1 MSERVASGLPGCCFP
16 MVSRSSEVTSQNTT
30 GQAAPTLPFLSPPR
44 PRPAGFPEFDFHS
57 DFALRDTECLPTALR
72 DLATH
77 AHGEGVHAI
86 VNRKRQHEAIPTLG
100 RLTKRV
106 VDLVLS
112 TAALFVLWPLMLLI
126 AIGVKLESRGP
137 AIYASIRV
145 GKRGIPF
152 ICYKLRT
159 MVPGAN
165 QLREALHHLNER
177 RGPFFKIANDPR
189 VTPLGRFLRKYS
201 LDELP
206 QFWNVLKGDMSLVG
220 PRPHPLEDVEQ
231 YSAGHEQRFEVM
243 PGMTGLW
250 QVTAR
255 ENPSFETCM
264 QLDVGYIRHWSL
276 FLDFKI
282 LLQTIPAVLAGEGQ

>member
-1 MSERVASGLPGCCFP
+1 
-16 MVSRSSEVTSQNTT
+16 MVSRSSDVTSQSTT
-30 GQAAPTLPFLSPPR
+30 GQAATPLPFLFRTARKPK
-44 PRPAGFPEFDFHS
+44 GFGEFASHS
-57 DFALRDTECLPTALR
+57 DFILRDAESLQTVPRNVATEAYGEPARAIAGREPRREAVPT
-72 DLATH
+72 
-77 AHGEGVHAI
+77 
-86 VNRKRQHEAIPTLG
+86 PG
-100 RLTKRV
+100 RLAKRV
-106 VDLVLS
+106 LDLLIS
-112 TAALFVLWPLMLLI
+112 SAALLVLWPLMLVI
-126 AIGVKLESRGP
+126 AIAVKLESRGP
-137 AIYASIRV
+137 SIYASLRV
-145 GKRGIPF
+145 GKNGVPF
-152 ICYKLRT
+152 VCYKFRT

-165 QLREALHHLNER
+165 GLRKALHHLNER

-220 PRPHPLEDVEQ
+220 PRPHPLEDVEH
-231 YSAGHEQRFEVM
+231 YAAGHEQRLEVI

-255 ENPSFETCM
+255 ENPSFEACM
-264 QLDVGYIRHWSL
+264 LLDVGYIRHWSL

>member
-1 MSERVASGLPGCCFP
+1 
-16 MVSRSSEVTSQNTT
+16 MVSRSSEATNQSTI
-30 GQAAPTLPFLSPPR
+30 GQAAMPFVIPTAPKVGSLRVPDFLSDFILRDSER
-44 PRPAGFPEFDFHS
+44 PQNALCDIATHTYSKRAQTILGHELRPA
-57 DFALRDTECLPTALR
+57 AL
-72 DLATH
+72 
-77 AHGEGVHAI
+77 
-86 VNRKRQHEAIPTLG
+86 PTLG
-100 RLTKRV
+100 RLGKRV
-106 VDLVLS
+106 LDLVIS
-112 TAALFVLWPLMLLI
+112 SAALLMLWPLMLLI
-126 AIGVKLESRGP
+126 AIAVKLESRGP
-137 AIYASIRV
+137 AIYASLRV
-145 GKRGIPF
+145 GKSGVPF
-152 ICYKLRT
+152 ICYKFRT

-165 QLREALHHLNER
+165 LLRERLHHLNQR

-231 YSAGHEQRFEVM
+231 YSEGHEQRLEVI

-264 QLDVGYIRHWSL
+264 KLDVGYIRDWSL

-282 LLQTIPAVLAGEGQ
+282 LLRTIPAVLAGQGQ

>member
-1 MSERVASGLPGCCFP
+1 
-16 MVSRSSEVTSQNTT
+16 MVSRSSEVTSRNAT
-30 GQAAPTLPFLSPPR
+30 GQAGPTLPFLFPPR
-44 PRPAGFPEFDFHS
+44 PRPTGFPEFDFPS
-57 DFALRDTECLPTALR
+57 DCAVRDNECLPTALQ
-72 DLATH
+72 DLATQ
-77 AHGEGVHAI
+77 ASGDCAGAI
-86 VNRKRQHEAIPTLG
+86 SSAGLRCEAIPALG
-100 RLTKRV
+100 RLVKRIL
-106 VDLVLS
+106 DLVMS
-112 TAALFVLWPLMLLI
+112 SVALLLLWPLMLVTAI
-126 AIGVKLESRGP
+126 AVRLESRGP

-152 ICYKLRT
+152 ICYKFRT

-165 QLREALHHLNER
+165 QLRQVLHHLNQR

-231 YSAGHEQRFEVM
+231 YRAGHERRLEVM

-255 ENPSFETCM
+255 ENPSFETCV

-276 FLDFKI
+276 LLDCKI
-282 LLQTIPAVLAGEGQ
+282 LLRTIPAVLAGQGQ

>member
-1 MSERVASGLPGCCFP
+1 
-16 MVSRSSEVTSQNTT
+16 MVSRSSDVTDQNVT
-30 GQAAPTLPFLSPPR
+30 GQAPTALPFPFPLR
-44 PRPAGFPEFDFHS
+44 PEPKELGFHS
-57 DFALRDTECLPTALR
+57 DSASQDGECLQTVFRDIAAQASGDCAGAISSAGLR
-72 DLATH
+72 C
-77 AHGEGVHAI
+77 
-86 VNRKRQHEAIPTLG
+86 EAIPALG
-100 RLTKRV
+100 RLVKRV
-106 VDLVLS
+106 LDLVVS
-112 TAALFVLWPLMLLI
+112 SVALLLLWPLMLVI
-126 AIGVKLESRGP
+126 AIAVRLESRGP
-137 AIYASIRV
+137 VIYASLRV

-152 ICYKLRT
+152 VCYKFRT

-165 QLREALHHLNER
+165 RLRNELHHLNQR

-231 YSAGHEQRFEVM
+231 YGAGHEQRLEVT
-243 PGMTGLW
+243 PGITGLW

-264 QLDVGYIRHWSL
+264 LLDVGYIRNWS
-276 FLDFKI
+276 FLLDCKI
-282 LLQTIPAVLAGEGQ
+282 LLRTIPAVFAGEGQ

>member
-1 MSERVASGLPGCCFP
+1 

-30 GQAAPTLPFLSPPR
+30 GQAAPTLPFRFPPH
-44 PRPAGFPEFDFHS
+44 PRPAGSPEFDFPP
-57 DFALRDTECLPTALR
+57 DFALRDTECLQTTLR

-86 VNRKRQHEAIPTLG
+86 VSRKRQPEAIPTLG
-100 RLTKRV
+100 RLAKRV

-112 TAALFVLWPLMLLI
+112 TAALFLLWPLMLLI
-126 AIGVKLESRGP
+126 AIAVKLESRGP
-137 AIYASIRV
+137 AIYASPRV

-152 ICYKLRT
+152 ICYKFRT

-165 QLREALHHLNER
+165 QLRKVLHHLNQR

-220 PRPHPLEDVEQ
+220 PRPHPPEDVEQ
-231 YSAGHEQRFEVM
+231 YTAEHEQRLEVI

-250 QVTAR
+250 QVSAR
-255 ENPSFETCM
+255 ENPSFETCV

-276 FLDFKI
+276 LLDCKI
-282 LLQTIPAVLAGEGQ
+282 LLRTIPAVLAGQGQ

>member
-1 MSERVASGLPGCCFP
+1 MVTRPPDLSNRNACQEAALVLSLPLPRFKSRVFGLASEFGLCDNEWQQTLLPQIALQSFGLCSH
-16 MVSRSSEVTSQNTT
+16 VIGNRS
-30 GQAAPTLPFLSPPR
+30 
-44 PRPAGFPEFDFHS
+44 
-57 DFALRDTECLPTALR
+57 LRQD
-72 DLATH
+72 
-77 AHGEGVHAI
+77 G
-86 VNRKRQHEAIPTLG
+86 IPDLG
-100 RLTKRV
+100 RLAKRIL
-106 VDLVLS
+106 DLAIS
-112 TAALFVLWPLMLLI
+112 SAALLVLWPLMLLI
-126 AIGVKLESRGP
+126 AIAVKLESRGP
-137 AIYASIRV
+137 VIYASFRV
-145 GKRGIPF
+145 GKNGVPF
-152 ICYKLRT
+152 VCYKFRT

-165 QLREALHHLNER
+165 RLRRKLNHLNQR

-231 YSAGHEQRFEVM
+231 YSSGHEQRLEVI

-264 QLDVGYIRHWSL
+264 LLDVRYIRNWSL
-276 FLDFKI
+276 LLDCKI
-282 LLQTIPAVLAGEGQ
+282 LLRTIPAVLAGEGQ

>member
-1 MSERVASGLPGCCFP
+1 
-16 MVSRSSEVTSQNTT
+16 MVSRSSEVTNQNIS
-30 GQAAPTLPFLSPPR
+30 GQVATTLPFLFPPR
-44 PRPAGFPEFDFHS
+44 PKPAGFREFDFRS
-57 DFALRDTECLPTALR
+57 DFISGDAESLQTALH
-72 DLATH
+72 DVATH
-77 AHGEGVHAI
+77 AYGQRAPTI
-86 VNRKRQHEAIPTLG
+86 VNHKLQHEPIPTVS
-100 RLTKRV
+100 RLAKRV
-106 VDLVLS
+106 LDLVIS
-112 TAALFVLWPLMLLI
+112 SAALLLLWPLMLVI
-126 AIGVKLESRGP
+126 AIAVKLESRGP
-137 AIYASIRV
+137 AIYASLRV

-152 ICYKLRT
+152 VCYKFRT
-159 MVPGAN
+159 MVLGAN
-165 QLREALHHLNER
+165 RLRKVLDHLNER

-231 YSAGHEQRFEVM
+231 YSAGHEQRLEVI

-255 ENPSFETCM
+255 ENPSFETCV

-276 FLDFKI
+276 LLDCKI
-282 LLQTIPAVLAGEGQ
+282 LLRTVPAVLAGDGQ

>member
-1 MSERVASGLPGCCFP
+1 
-16 MVSRSSEVTSQNTT
+16 MVSRSPDVESQNGT
-30 GQAAPTLPFLSPPR
+30 GQTGVLPFLLPQRLGPR
-44 PRPAGFPEFDFHS
+44 FLAFHS
-57 DFALRDTECLPTALR
+57 AFRMDDAGCMQAALLDPAKQSFGSSS
-72 DLATH
+72 AS
-77 AHGEGVHAI
+77 I
-86 VNRKRQHEAIPTLG
+86 VNPRLQQEAVPALG
-100 RLTKRV
+100 RIAKRV
-106 VDLVLS
+106 LDLVLS
-112 TAALFVLWPLMLLI
+112 SAALLLLWPLMLAI
-126 AIGVKLESRGP
+126 ALAVKLESHGP
-137 AIYASIRV
+137 AIYASLRV
-145 GKRGIPF
+145 GKNGVPF
-152 ICYKLRT
+152 ICYKFRT

-165 QLREALHHLNER
+165 QLRRTLHHLNER

-231 YSAGHEQRFEVM
+231 YSRGHEQRLEVM

-255 ENPSFETCM
+255 ENPSFEVCV

-276 FLDFKI
+276 LLDFKI
-282 LLQTIPAVLAGEGQ
+282 LLWTIPAILAGEGQ

>member
-1 MSERVASGLPGCCFP
+1 MPLHPKGPA
-16 MVSRSSEVTSQNTT
+16 VT
-30 GQAAPTLPFLSPPR
+30 
-44 PRPAGFPEFDFHS
+44 FHS
-57 DFALRDTECLPTALR
+57 SFLLADAECLQTALLDTAIQSFGGSTASFANCR
-72 DLATH
+72 LQREAVPALGKLA
-77 AHGEGVHAI
+77 
-86 VNRKRQHEAIPTLG
+86 
-100 RLTKRV
+100 KRV
-106 VDLVLS
+106 LDLVIS
-112 TAALFVLWPLMLLI
+112 CAALLMLWPLMLAI
-126 AIGVKLESRGP
+126 AIAVKLESRGS
-137 AIYASIRV
+137 AIYASLRV
-145 GKRGIPF
+145 GKRGVPF
-152 ICYKLRT
+152 VCYKFRT

-165 QLREALHHLNER
+165 RLRRKLRHLNQR

-231 YSAGHEQRFEVM
+231 YGPGHEQRLEVM

-264 QLDVGYIRHWSL
+264 QLDVGYIRQWSL
-276 FLDFKI
+276 WLDFRI
-282 LLQTIPAVLAGEGQ
+282 LLRTIPAVLAGEGQ